1 MNLIPRY
8 VNLHV
13 TLICLSAKME
23 PGVFI
28 VKGSVMVYHIVMTGQ
43 ISLLPNVTCVRIPS
57 CSGVQVLVGMFAWIR
72 DLCAMVRHIVTT
84 GQMS

>member
-1 MNLIPRY
+1 M
-8 VNLHV
+8 

-28 VKGSVMVYHIVMTGQ
+28 VKGSVMVYHIVVTGQ

-57 CSGVQVLVGMFAWIR
+57 SSNVSRMIR
-72 DLCAMVRHIVTT
+72 KFVSLGAGCVMV
-84 GQMS
+84 